1 MRQVLFHIPIY
12 LFDPEGIPVYGYGG
26 MLFVAFILTTLL
38 AAVLARR
45 ERIRPDHI
53 QDMAIWIFVGGIVGA
68 RITYMIQYGEPIGKF
83 FKIWDGGLVFYGSAI
98 GGSVGYFVAYAL
110 ILRKHGIPTWRVADL
125 VAPCAALGLCLGRVG
140 CFLNGCC
147 YGNVACEHCPGV
159 SFPLS
164 AAPREDMTGRGYQTA
179 AGFTLD
185 PIGFTIDPTGAA
197 LKQVRVGRVEPNS
210 PAARA
215 GLQNGD
221 EILEARP
228 GFHERDVTKY
238 ADLKNLLTLGGDW
251 PRGETQLQLTVR
263 RAGRVHQLEPFEV
276 NQARVVRVEPNS
288 PADQAGLKEGDRIIR
303 ASAGSHEQDIGS
315 YRALDNFLGLGRGWP
330 RGATELQLTVR
341 RADGVH
347 ELEAFQPWTIP
358 LHPTQLYESISMLL
372 LFFLL
377 LAFYPFRRRPGEV
390 MVLFMIGYAV
400 HRFFNEMLRD
410 DTDPITLLGIN
421 THMTLSQNISILV
434 LLSALLLVLWLR
446 LQPAERGFAA
456 LPSSVPAPRERE
468 ATSVV
473 AG

>member
-98 GGSVGYFVAYAL
+98 GGAVGYFVAYGL

-140 CFLNGCC
+140 CLLNGCC
-147 YGNVACEHCPGV
+147 YGNVACEHCPGI

-164 AAPREDMTGRGYQTA
+164 AAPREDMTQRGYQTA
-179 AGFTLD
+179 AGFT
-185 PIGFTIDPTGAA
+185 IDPTAAA
-197 LKQVRVGRVEPNS
+197 LNQARVGRVQPNS
-210 PAARA
+210 PAE
-215 GLQNGD
+215 D
-221 EILEARP
+221 
-228 GFHERDVTKY
+228 
-238 ADLKNLLTLGGDW
+238 
-251 PRGETQLQLTVR
+251 
-263 RAGRVHQLEPFEV
+263 
-276 NQARVVRVEPNS
+276 
-288 PADQAGLKEGDRIIR
+288 AGLKEGDEIIKAR
-303 ASAGSHEQDIGS
+303 AGKHEQVIKS
-315 YRALDNFLGLGRGWP
+315 YGALEDFLSLGRGWP
-330 RGATELQLTVR
+330 RGETELELTVR

-347 ELEAFQPWTIP
+347 ELEVFEPWTIR

-390 MVLFMIGYAV
+390 MVLFMIGYAF

-410 DTDPITLLGIN
+410 DTAPITLLGIN

-434 LLSALLLVLWLR
+434 LLSALLLGLWLR
-446 LQPAERGFAA
+446 LQPAEPGFAA
-456 LPSSVPAPRERE
+456 PPSSVPPPVEKE
-468 ATSVV
+468 ASPVV